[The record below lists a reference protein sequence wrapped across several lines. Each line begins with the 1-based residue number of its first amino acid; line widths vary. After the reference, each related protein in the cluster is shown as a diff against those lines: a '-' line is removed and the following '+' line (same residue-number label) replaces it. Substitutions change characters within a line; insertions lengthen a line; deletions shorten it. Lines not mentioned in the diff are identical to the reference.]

1 MTTIELKKNFHRLID
16 SIDNEGLLLRFYDLI
31 LKKKNLKDGSLWN
44 NLSISEQEE
53 LILSDDE
60 SNDPDNL
67 IDNQNMSKKHI
78 KWLKR

>member
-67 IDNQNMSKKHI
+67 IDNQSMSKKHI

>member
-44 NLSISEQEE
+44 NLPISEQQE

-67 IDNQNMSKKHI
+67 IDNQNMSKKNI
-78 KWLKR
+78 K

>member
-16 SIDNEGLLLRFYDLI
+16 SINNEGLLLRFYDLI

-53 LILSDDE
+53 LILSDAE
-60 SNDPDNL
+60 SHDQDNL

>member
-16 SIDNEGLLLRFYDLI
+16 SIDNERLLLRFYDLI